1 MTVYDVAWGGL
12 LLGGL
17 VFEGVALARKQD
29 GDTLSE
35 FTRKVFRTGD
45 PEVPGSG
52 KKWGR
57 IAFGI
62 GWVGFAAWYTWH
74 ILWEVW

>member
-1 MTVYDVAWGGL
+1 MTVYDWAWGGL
-12 LLGGL
+12 IAAGL
-17 VFEGVALARKQD
+17 TFEAVALKRKVQ

-52 KKWGR
+52 TRWGR
-57 IAFGI
+57 IAFLV

-74 ILWEVW
+74 ILWQVW